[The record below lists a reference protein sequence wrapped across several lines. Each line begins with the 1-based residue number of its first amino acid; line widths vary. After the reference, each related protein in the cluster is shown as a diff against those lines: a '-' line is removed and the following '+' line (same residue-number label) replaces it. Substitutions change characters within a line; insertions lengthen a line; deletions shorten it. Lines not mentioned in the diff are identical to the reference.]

1 MKRSSRIGLLAGI
14 GLILGVSAV
23 NAQTLVESVA
33 AIVGNEVVYLSDIE
47 NNTIDLRRGGSK
59 EPIDELRC
67 KVFQELL
74 ISKLFV
80 DQARID
86 SIKYG

>member
-1 MKRSSRIGLLAGI
+1 M
-14 GLILGVSAV
+14 
-23 NAQTLVESVA
+23 LVESIA

-47 NNTIDLRRGGSK
+47 NNTIDLKRGGNR

-86 SIKYG
+86 SIRCYR